1 VLKGLKVKPDPRLI
15 VGFETSDDAGVYRLS
30 DDIALIQTL
39 DFFTPIVDTPYDFGA
54 IAAANALSDVYAMGG
69 DPITAMNI
77 VCFPADDLPESVLK
91 ETLAGGLSK
100 LNEADVVL
108 AGGHSVD
115 DIEFKY
121 GLSVTGIAH
130 PDRILT
136 NKNSIQG
143 DHLILTKPIGT
154 GVLSTAIKG
163 KIADETTIRQL
174 IDIASKL
181 NKYAADIMRKY
192 SPTACT
198 DVTGFGLAGHV
209 FEMARASKKT
219 FTLYADEIQFI
230 EGVYD
235 LARMGFLPGGAF
247 KNKKFYENFV
257 SINPALDPVKADL
270 MFDPQTSGGLVFSLP
285 ESKTRD
291 CLADLNDNG
300 INARM
305 IGEVSIS
312 DPCGR
317 VVIQ

>member
-1 VLKGLKVKPDPRLI
+1 M

-30 DDIALIQTL
+30 DDVALIQTV
-39 DFFTPIVDTPYDFGA
+39 DFFTPIVDTPFEFGA

-77 VCFPADDLPESVLK
+77 VCFPADDLPESILK

-100 LNEADVVL
+100 LREADVLL

-115 DIEFKY
+115 DKEFKY

-130 PDRILT
+130 PDSILF

-143 DHLILTKPIGT
+143 DRLILTKPIGT
-154 GVLSTAIKG
+154 GVLSTAVKG
-163 KIADETTIRQL
+163 KMVDENATQRL
-174 IDIASKL
+174 INVASTL

-192 SPTACT
+192 SPSACT

-219 FTLYADEIQFI
+219 FILYADEIHII

-235 LARMGFLPGGAF
+235 LARMGFFPGGTF

-257 SINPALDPVKADL
+257 SLAPGLDPVKADL

-285 ESKTRD
+285 ESVSQD
-291 CLADLNDNG
+291 CLTALIDEG
-300 INARM
+300 IDARI
-305 IGEVSIS
+305 IGEVSVP
-312 DPCGR
+312 DACGK
-317 VVIQ
+317 VITY